1 MAVDEAILQRYA
13 DSAEPF
19 APTLR
24 LYGWSPPALSLGKG
38 QVAAGSHDRAY
49 LRAEGIDL
57 VRRAT
62 GGLAVLHEHER
73 TYAVVAALGHP
84 PFSSSVLENYRSVAR
99 ALKLAMSMLGAAVE
113 AVPEAGRKRQKR
125 DAVTGPACF
134 ELASA
139 HEIAVGG
146 HKLIGSAQ
154 LRRRRAFLQHGSI
167 LLESSARRLS
177 LALGADASGDRFTDL
192 GRVLGRIPASAELDG
207 ALVAAWKRTFMTEIV
222 PGELTAGERQLAE
235 ELCATKYASDRWTLS
250 R

>member
-13 DSAEPF
+13 LSPEPI

-38 QVAAGSHDRAY
+38 QTAARSHDPAY

-57 VRRAT
+57 VRRPT

-84 PFSSSVLENYRSVAR
+84 PFSASVLENYRSVAR
-99 ALKLAMSMLGAAVE
+99 ALTLAMSMIGAAVE
-113 AVPEAGRKRQKR
+113 AAPEGGRRRQQR
-125 DAVTGPACF
+125 EAVQGPACF

-139 HEIAVGG
+139 YEIGVGG

-167 LLESSARRLS
+167 LLDSNARRLS
-177 LALGADASGDRFTDL
+177 LALGANASGDRFTDL
-192 GRVLGRIPASAELDG
+192 GRVLGRSLPFEELDG
-207 ALVAAWKRTFMTEIV
+207 ALVEAWKQAFMTEIA

-235 ELCATKYASDRWTLS
+235 ELCETKYASDRWTLS